1 MGSDLRWLLVFAG
14 NAVYHLLF
22 IQLNHHTSNLPL
34 GDGGAPIFFFTLGLP
49 VAFAALRLNL
59 KQGLAATIPTAL
71 LAESSFPVAPGTLLL
86 PSVACFC
93 VTLSIRGNF
102 NRFET
107 MSAVITA
114 IVINLILMIA
124 ISISAIAGGGTS
136 GSRLV
141 LDILASQTA
150 VVFLTTWFFAAQ
162 EAWLQ
167 MFGYSLDTEL
177 REPL

>member
-14 NAVYHLLF
+14 SALYHLLF
-22 IQLNHHTSNLPL
+22 IQLNHHTSNLPF
-34 GDGGAPIFFFTLGLP
+34 GEGGVPVYFFTLGLP
-49 VAFAALRLNL
+49 VAFSALRLNL
-59 KQGLAATIPTAL
+59 RQGLAATIPTAL

-107 MSAVITA
+107 MSAVMTA
-114 IVINLILMIA
+114 IVINLVLMIV
-124 ISISAIAGGGTS
+124 ISVSVIAAGGTS

-141 LDILASQTA
+141 LDILASQMA
-150 VVFLTTWFFAAQ
+150 VAFLTTWFFAAQ
-162 EAWLQ
+162 ETWLR

>member
-14 NAVYHLLF
+14 SALFHLVF
-22 IQLNHHTSNLPL
+22 IQFNHLASNLPF
-34 GDGGAPIFFFTLGLP
+34 GEGGVPVFFFTLGLP

-59 KQGLAATIPTAL
+59 KQALAATIPTAL
-71 LAESSFPVAPGTLLL
+71 LAESSYPVAPGTLLL
-86 PSVACFC
+86 PSVTCLC
-93 VTLSIRGNF
+93 VTLSLRGNF

-114 IVINLILMIA
+114 IVINLVLMIVV
-124 ISISAIAGGGTS
+124 SISAIASGGTS

>member
-1 MGSDLRWLLVFAG
+1 
-14 NAVYHLLF
+14 
-22 IQLNHHTSNLPL
+22 
-34 GDGGAPIFFFTLGLP
+34 
-49 VAFAALRLNL
+49 
-59 KQGLAATIPTAL
+59 
-71 LAESSFPVAPGTLLL
+71 
-86 PSVACFC
+86 
-93 VTLSIRGNF
+93 
-102 NRFET
+102 

-114 IVINLILMIA
+114 IVINLVLMIVV
-124 ISISAIAGGGTS
+124 SISAIAGGGTS

-150 VVFLTTWFFAAQ
+150 IVFLTTWFFAAQ